1 MSRTENLNRALSSLQ
16 ASSADIEAA
25 AVVSVDGLI
34 IASSLPAGLEEA
46 QIAAMSAAMLAM
58 GTRTAVELKRGAIE
72 QLFVKGSDGY
82 VIIMAAGPHAV
93 LLAMTR
99 KDAKL
104 GLVFLDVS
112 RCADDVKK
120 TLS

>member
-1 MSRTENLNRALSSLQ
+1 MSRTESLNRALSNLQ

-72 QLFVKGSDGY
+72 QLFVKGSNGY

-112 RCADDVKK
+112 RCADEVKK
-120 TLS
+120 ALS